1 MVLMKPRCSVQNG
14 STGSIFSTNRTGVSF
29 LIMRISLRSA
39 LVLFRLVEQAIDVK
53 EVFMKK
59 GARELKDLISI
70 GPAMLRDFE
79 LLGIR
84 SVEQLAKQDAKKL
97 YAKLGRV
104 AKQHQDIC
112 VLDTFEA
119 AVAQARNPRLPVEKC
134 QWWWWS
140 MKRKKVA
147 SDEWR
152 VASERRKTRK
162 RLQK

>member
-1 MVLMKPRCSVQNG
+1 L
-14 STGSIFSTNRTGVSF
+14 TF
-29 LIMRISLRSA
+29 
-39 LVLFRLVEQAIDVK
+39 DVK
-53 EVFMKK
+53 GEVVKQK
-59 GARELKDLISI
+59 ERELKDLISI

-84 SVEQLAKQDAKKL
+84 SVKELAKQDAKKL

-119 AVAQARNPRLPVEKC
+119 AVAQARNPRLAVEKC

-140 MKRKKVA
+140 EKRKK
-147 SDEWR
+147 EEKR
-152 VASERRKTRK
+152 RERN
-162 RLQK
+162 